1 MAIPLLEYSPTSQNQ
16 RVANFDL
23 PGDEQPRFYSA
34 DYRLAASD
42 WDTLIQAA
50 YRQVFNEQQMLSFHR
65 QTRLESQLKSG
76 QITVREFIRGL
87 ATADS
92 FRRLNYDSNDNYRF
106 AQMGVQRLLGRE
118 VYNDREKLAFSIVL
132 ATKGLNGFVDELLN
146 SEEYL
151 TNFGEHTVPYQRR
164 RILAQRSQGE
174 VTFNHMAR
182 YGTAYRNNLPKP
194 SAFAAFGL
202 ADPFTG
208 PAQFQPI
215 TIEELIQSMNGPKV
229 AGVLMVTAILITFLL
244 VLFGALGTLGA

>member
-16 RVANFDL
+16 RVASFEVA
-23 PGDEQPRFYSA
+23 GDEQPRIYSA
-34 DYRLAASD
+34 DHMLSVSD
-42 WDTLIQAA
+42 WDGLIQAA
-50 YRQVFNEQQMLSFHR
+50 YRQVFHEQQMLAFNR
-65 QTRLESQLKSG
+65 QKPLESQLQSG

-87 ATADS
+87 ATSDA

-151 TNFGEHTVPYQRR
+151 TNFGNHTVPYQRR

-174 VTFNHMAR
+174 VTFNHTAR
-182 YGTAYRNNLPKP
+182 YGLAYRNQLPKR
-194 SAFAAFGL
+194 SAFAAFGV
-202 ADPFTG
+202 AGPFTG
-208 PAQFQPI
+208 PTQFQPI
-215 TIEELIQSMNGPKV
+215 TTDEFMQSINGAKV
-229 AGVLMVTAILITFLL
+229 AGVAIVTVTLITFLL
-244 VLFGALGTLGA
+244 VLFAALGTLGA